1 MSGMQKSLILFSLN
15 WLDAQLT
22 LLWIRAGVATEGNA
36 LMAYLLDHGDATFLF
51 GKLLVG
57 ACVAFIFYRWA
68 HLRLA
73 RFGVSFALALYA
85 ALMFV
90 HGATGLVAL
99 ERAAPADMLLTLLHQ
114 NRALLIWFN

>member
-36 LMAYLLDHGDATFLF
+36 LMAYLLEHGDATFLF
-51 GKLLVG
+51 GKLAIG
-57 ACVAFIFYRWA
+57 ASVAYIFYRWS

-73 RFGVSFALALYA
+73 RFGVSLALALYA

-99 ERAAPADMLLTLLHQ
+99 ERTAPADMFLALAHQ
-114 NRALLIWFN
+114 HRALLLWFS